1 MLAKNKCVKWIVL
14 IIVILLIPVGILF
27 SSAMLWNL
35 TFFLNWYE
43 LDSFTEEHYGL
54 IIEAFDL
61 PTEIEAELIRLTVED
76 GFRENSEILVFFVKN
91 EEAMQEYISQNF
103 GHSLQ
108 DPNESSSYY
117 KIQINGKEFY
127 ATEIYDHKKMSYTD
141 IIQYVSDAG
150 GKVYRYMRTP
160 LDNDLREMMRKEG
173 KDITKD
179 IIKKSS

>member
-1 MLAKNKCVKWIVL
+1 MKKICKN
-14 IIVILLIPVGILF
+14 
-27 SSAMLWNL
+27 
-35 TFFLNWYE
+35 
-43 LDSFTEEHYGL
+43 
-54 IIEAFDL
+54 
-61 PTEIEAELIRLTVED
+61 
-76 GFRENSEILVFFVKN
+76 
-91 EEAMQEYISQNF
+91 ISQNF

-108 DPNESSSYY
+108 DLNESSSYY